1 MLMST
6 ATGRDSDYI
15 DKVDKVFMQASTLRK
30 LGTFLCYFVYYS
42 LKHGDI
48 ISMAKVISSKANQL
62 WQTVRFRCSRK

>member
-48 ISMAKVISSKANQL
+48 ISTAKVISPKANQL